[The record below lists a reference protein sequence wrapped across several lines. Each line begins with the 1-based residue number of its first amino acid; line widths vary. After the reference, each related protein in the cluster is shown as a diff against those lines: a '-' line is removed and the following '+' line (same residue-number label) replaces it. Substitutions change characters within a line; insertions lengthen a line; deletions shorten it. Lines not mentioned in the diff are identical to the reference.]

1 MFFIL
6 RRHCIEP
13 TISASH
19 PHKLVLGKRRRKEG
33 RKERSRREIEEKK
46 ENAVDQHPLSDGIK
60 NLAAMAN
67 E

>member
-1 MFFIL
+1 
-6 RRHCIEP
+6 
-13 TISASH
+13 
-19 PHKLVLGKRRRKEG
+19 LGKRRRKEG